1 VNGKG
6 ASGKG
11 EEGKRQFVIVHFPY
25 LIFIRA
31 STGSPFPLPSSPF
44 PLFPFSHYHS
54 PVSLEFAV
62 QHPCRLRARFS
73 EKHLRDWG
81 RLAHLHARL
90 TTGDTSPPSQE
101 KIDWVETAK
110 HEIEKLQEETII
122 CPTCPACLPQ
132 ELAGE
137 GEAVGCLGR
146 ITYPIE
152 ASFEKFLADR
162 VQLALDVLDTYDQPR
177 LLRILVDPESPF
189 DGEATKELRRVTTS
203 DGLRFFE
210 LRLPIELS
218 RTATSI
224 STDHIFDILAG
235 FRSDDVSKTS
245 YTRELPTAAVSDYYD
260 FLDLILRNEL
270 NLSEVERLTARGRNY
285 AQFRR
290 LLAAIE
296 TAEALETR
304 VLLD

>member
-1 VNGKG
+1 M
-6 ASGKG
+6 
-11 EEGKRQFVIVHFPY
+11 
-25 LIFIRA
+25 
-31 STGSPFPLPSSPF
+31 
-44 PLFPFSHYHS
+44 
-54 PVSLEFAV
+54 SLEFAI
-62 QHPCRLRARFS
+62 QHPCPLRARYS

-81 RLAHLHARL
+81 RLSNLHARL
-90 TTGDTSPPSQE
+90 TTGDQSAPSQE
-101 KIDWVETAK
+101 KLDWVESARA
-110 HEIEKLQEETII
+110 EMERLQEETII

-146 ITYPIE
+146 INYPIE
-152 ASFEKFLADR
+152 AGFEKFLADR
-162 VQLALDVLDTYDQPR
+162 VQLALDVLDPQDQPR

-189 DGEATKELRRVTTS
+189 DGEATKELRRVTTNE
-203 DGLRFFE
+203 GLRFFE

-218 RTATSI
+218 RAGVEIT
-224 STDHIFDILAG
+224 TDHIFDILAG
-235 FRSDDVSKTS
+235 FRSDDVDQTS

-260 FLDLILRNEL
+260 FLDLILRTDL
-270 NLSEVERLTARGRNY
+270 NQSEIVRLTARGKNY